1 MINNSRLKILK
12 VFLLG
17 TLFFICSQSF
27 GQRLPT
33 DRKLDERAN
42 ELAMKTGNEDFRK
55 ALVFLKQNASD
66 SLLLYF
72 LKTLNSSKNRE
83 VLDFA
88 HYYRGE
94 AFRKKRVFGQ
104 AEREFNAVS
113 KDFGFYFRVQHYF
126 GEMCLEEEKFKEAFN
141 YFSKIDT
148 TNKTNMISLRLDG
161 IEHNI
166 SLCYFHLGKF
176 KEAERYML
184 QSISRIE
191 KMKDSAKLISSYM
204 DLANIY
210 YEQYLDA
217 QAIVYFEK
225 AYQISRHHGSFELK
239 QNAALNMAVVEQNRN
254 RWKEALQYR
263 TEYESWRDSLNDQN
277 KIYEV
282 AQLEKK
288 FAVDQKQRKV
298 KLLET
303 ENRLKRTERNMYL
316 FAAVLLLVILAF
328 GTYFFR
334 QNVKRSRII
343 LAQKQELDI
352 LNATKDQLFSI
363 VSHDLRSSVHALR
376 TSNTELK
383 DNLKAQ
389 RYDSLEH
396 QLEQN
401 SSIATNTYNMLD
413 NLLHWALLQTKGG
426 YFKQEEHRLSMLV
439 DQVAYN
445 FHALLNQK
453 GLFFENKI
461 PKSVKVFIDAE
472 SMKIV
477 LRNFMD
483 NSIKFSDE
491 HGHIRL
497 SLLEETES
505 TVTIEWS
512 DNGKGMSEETRLK
525 LMSDSPHLTKKDH
538 EKVLGSGLGM
548 QLCKSMIKKNGGE
561 LNILSKLGSG
571 TKMIVTLYKT
581 AGNGSD

>member
-1 MINNSRLKILK
+1 MLWA
-12 VFLLG
+12 
-17 TLFFICSQSF
+17 LFFICSHSF
-27 GQRLPT
+27 AQRLEI
-33 DRKLDERAN
+33 DRILDKTAN
-42 ELAMKTGNEDFRK
+42 ELAEKSGNEDFK
-55 ALVFLKQNASD
+55 KTLDFLKSNSTD
-66 SLLLYF
+66 SLLLYS
-72 LKTLNSSKNRE
+72 LKTLNSSKNRA

-94 AFRKKRVFGQ
+94 AFRKKRVFKQ
-104 AEREFNAVS
+104 AEREFNAIS
-113 KDFGFYFRVQHYF
+113 KAFKFYFRVQHYR
-126 GEMCLEEEKFKEAFN
+126 GEMCLEEEKFNEALS

-148 TNKTNMISLRLDG
+148 TNKGHEKSLHLDG

-166 SLCYFHLGKF
+166 GLCYFHLGNYPQ
-176 KEAERYML
+176 AEKYML

-191 KMKDSAKLISSYM
+191 KAKDSAKLISSYM

-217 QAIVYFEK
+217 QAITYFEK
-225 AYQISRHHGSFELK
+225 AYELSKRYGSFELK
-239 QNAALNMAVVEQNRN
+239 QNAALNMAVVEENRN
-254 RWKEALQYR
+254 RFKEALKYR
-263 TEYESWRDSLNDQN
+263 SEYESWRDSLTDQN

-282 AQLEKK
+282 AQVEKK
-288 FAVDQKQRKV
+288 YEIDQKQRRV

-316 FAAVLLLVILAF
+316 FAAVLLLIILAF

-343 LAQKQELDI
+343 FAQKQELDV

-376 TSNTELK
+376 TSNNDLK
-383 DNLKAQ
+383 NSLKAQ
-389 RYDSLEH
+389 QYDSLEN

-453 GLFFENKI
+453 GLVFENRI

-483 NSIKFSDE
+483 NSIKFSCE
-491 HGHIRL
+491 NGQISLNLL
-497 SLLEETES
+497 SETAT

-561 LNILSKLGSG
+561 LNISSELGLG
-571 TKMIVTLYKT
+571 TKMIVTLHKT